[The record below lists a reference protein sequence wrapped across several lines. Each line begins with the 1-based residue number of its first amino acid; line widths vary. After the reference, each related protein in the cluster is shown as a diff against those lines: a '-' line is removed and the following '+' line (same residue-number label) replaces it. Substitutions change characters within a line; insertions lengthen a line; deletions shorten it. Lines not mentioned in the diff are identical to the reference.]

1 MMKMAWIRAKKLPWI
16 WFSPLLIYGFVFFAG
31 HAEIIRQF
39 EWHTLDWR
47 TKLRTHFQP
56 PPDPRIAIVIFDD
69 DTENRI
75 EPWPVDRKWHAAMV
89 QVLALAQASVVS
101 WDVILD
107 SNRSPEGDSQLAA
120 MAGAAGGAGT
130 RVITAAVSTADQTDV
145 VPGQEGPTKPLPKV
159 AGDISKLLGEEHAIV
174 PFSALC
180 QSSWYGFADVPPGPD
195 GMRREIP
202 LMVRIGR
209 QVYPSLSL
217 QTLLVYFGVKVD
229 DVLVRLGDAIYFP
242 VAGQM
247 RRVPISDEGKYT
259 LNYRYDHVGSPSDFP
274 FFSYGAL
281 LIGLNEHFQGNKGDG
296 PPPPDLKGKIVF
308 MGQAVTGKADVGPTP
323 LSSLT
328 PLVLIHANLVNNVLA
343 SDFVRPASPW
353 LVWPL
358 IIGLGYIG
366 VWIGLRRSLVAIT
379 LFTLAGVG
387 CIVSAASLAWI
398 AGSISVPLV
407 MPVVGFA
414 GLQFVVI
421 GQRML
426 TERRGSEQVKRMFSS
441 YLSPDLLKK
450 VLHEKGVMT
459 VGGERKPVTI
469 LFSDLRGFTTWSEK
483 TREDVLI
490 PQLNEYLGAMVACIH
505 ANGGTLH
512 KFIGDAV
519 MAVWGDLISDG
530 PVADANKA
538 CRAAL
543 AMKAHLD
550 QLNAQWAAHGRHTL
564 QMGVGLNHGN
574 VIVGNIGSPARMEFT
589 VIGDSVN
596 LAARLEGLTKEYEAT
611 IIVGESIQ
619 GLVGGQFQIRSL
631 GHAMIKGKAAGVPI
645 FELCGE
651 I

>member
-1 MMKMAWIRAKKLPWI
+1 MTKMAWLRSRKLPWI
-16 WFSPLLIYGFVFFAG
+16 WFSPLLIYGFAFIAG
-31 HAEIIRQF
+31 HAAIIRQL

-56 PPDPRIAIVIFDD
+56 PPDPRIAVVIFDD
-69 DTENRI
+69 DTETRI

-89 QVLALAQASVVS
+89 QVLALAKVSVVT

-120 MAGAAGGAGT
+120 MAAAAGSAGT
-130 RVITAAVSTADQTDV
+130 RVITAAVSSEDQSDV
-145 VPGQEGPTKPLPKV
+145 VPGREGPTKPLPKV
-159 AGDISKLLGEEHAIV
+159 EGDITKLLGEEHAIV
-174 PFSALC
+174 PFSELR

-202 LMVRIGR
+202 LVVRIGR

-242 VAGQM
+242 VAGWM

-259 LNYRYDHVGSPSDFP
+259 LNYRYDHVDFP
-274 FFSYGAL
+274 LFGYGEL
-281 LIGLNEHFQGNKGDG
+281 LIGLTEHFQGNKSDG

-308 MGQAVTGKADVGPTP
+308 IGQTVRGKADVGPTP

-328 PLVLIHANLVNNVLA
+328 PLALIHANLVNNVLA
-343 SDFVRPASPW
+343 SDFARPASPW
-353 LVWPL
+353 LVWPF
-358 IIGLGYIG
+358 IIGIGYIG

-379 LFTLAGVG
+379 LLAFAGVF
-387 CIVSAASLAWI
+387 CIVLVASWAWI

-407 MPVVGFA
+407 MPTIGFA
-414 GLQFVVI
+414 GIQFVVI

-450 VLHEKGVMT
+450 LLHEKGVMS

-469 LFSDLRGFTTWSEK
+469 LFSDLRDFTSWSEK

-490 PQLNEYLGAMVACIH
+490 PQLNEYLAGMVACIH

-519 MAVWGDLISDG
+519 MAVWGDLISEG
-530 PVADANKA
+530 PAVDATKA

-550 QLNAQWAAHGRHTL
+550 QLNAQWALDGRKIL
-564 QMGVGLNHGN
+564 QMGIGLNHGN

-589 VIGDSVN
+589 VIGDPVN
-596 LAARLEGLTKEYEAT
+596 LASRLEGLTKEYKAA
-611 IIVGESIQ
+611 IIVGEAVQ
-619 GLVGGQFQIRSL
+619 ELVGGRFRIRSL
-631 GHAMIKGKAAGVPI
+631 GHAMIKGKGAGVPI

>member
-1 MMKMAWIRAKKLPWI
+1 MKMARFRLKKLPWI
-16 WFSPLLIYGFVFFAG
+16 WLSPLLIYSFALIAG
-31 HAEIIRQF
+31 RAAIIRQF

-47 TKLRTHFQP
+47 TRLRAYFQP
-56 PPDPRIAIVIFDD
+56 PPDPRIAVVIFDD

-89 QVLALAQASVVS
+89 QVLALARASVVS

-120 MAGAAGGAGT
+120 MAAAAGRAGT
-130 RVITAAVSTADQTDV
+130 RVITAAVSSEDQTDV
-145 VPGQEGPTKPLPKV
+145 VPGQEGPTRPLPKV
-159 AGDISKLLGEEHAIV
+159 EGDITKLLGEEHAII
-174 PFSALC
+174 PFSELRN
-180 QSSWYGFADVPPGPD
+180 SSWYGFADVPPGPD

-202 LMVRIGR
+202 LVVRIGR
-209 QVYPSLSL
+209 QVYPSFSL

-242 VAGQM
+242 VAGRM
-247 RRVPISDEGKYT
+247 RCVPISDEGKYM
-259 LNYRYDHVGSPSDFP
+259 LNYRYDEFGHPTDFSP
-274 FFSYGAL
+274 FSYGKL
-281 LIGLNEHFQGNKGDG
+281 LIGLNEHFQGNKSDG

-308 MGQAVTGKADVGPTP
+308 IGQAVTGKADVGPTP
-323 LSSLT
+323 LSSLS
-328 PLVLIHANLVNNVLA
+328 PLVLIHANLVNNVLVF
-343 SDFVRPASPW
+343 DFARRASPW
-353 LVWPL
+353 LVWPF
-358 IIGLGYIG
+358 IIGIGYIG

-379 LFTLAGVG
+379 LFTFAGVFG
-387 CIVSAASLAWI
+387 IVLVASWAWI

-407 MPVVGFA
+407 MPVIGFA
-414 GLQFVVI
+414 GIQFAVI

-450 VLHEKGVMT
+450 LLHEKGVMA

-469 LFSDLRGFTTWSEK
+469 LFSDLRDFTSWSEK

-490 PQLNEYLGAMVACIH
+490 MQLNEYLGAMVACIH

-519 MAVWGDLISDG
+519 MAVWGDLISEG
-530 PVADANKA
+530 PAGDATKA

-550 QLNAQWAAHGRHTL
+550 QLNTKWASDGRQTL
-564 QMGVGLNHGN
+564 QMGIGLNHGN

-589 VIGDSVN
+589 VIGDPVN
-596 LAARLEGLTKEYEAT
+596 LASRLEGLTKEYKAP
-611 IIVGESIQ
+611 IIVGETIQ
-619 GLVGGQFQIRSL
+619 GLVGGHFHIRSL
-631 GHAMIKGKAAGVPI
+631 GPAMIKGKAAGVPI

>member
-1 MMKMAWIRAKKLPWI
+1 MIAWLRQKKFPWI
-16 WFSPLLIYGFVFFAG
+16 WFSPILIYGLVFFAG
-31 HAEIIRQF
+31 HTAIIRRF
-39 EWHTLDWR
+39 EWNTLDWR
-47 TKLRTHFQP
+47 TRLRAHFQP
-56 PPDPRIAIVIFDD
+56 PPDPRIAVIIFDD

-75 EPWPVDRKWHAAMV
+75 GQPWPVDRALHASLV
-89 QVLALAQASVVS
+89 QLLALAHASVVT

-107 SNRSPEGDSQLAA
+107 SDRSPEGDAQLAA
-120 MAGAAGGAGT
+120 MANAARSAGT
-130 RVITAAVSTADQTDV
+130 QVITAAVSSEDPTDV
-145 VPGQEGPTKPLPKV
+145 VPGQEGPTRPLPKV
-159 AGDISKLLGEEHAIV
+159 TGDIAKLSGDERAIL
-174 PFSALC
+174 PFSGLRNT
-180 QSSWYGFADVPPGPD
+180 SWYGFADTPPGPD

-202 LMVRIGR
+202 LVVRIGR

-229 DVLVRLGDAIYFP
+229 DVTVRLGDAVYFP

-259 LNYRYDHVGSPSDFP
+259 LNYRYDSIGNPTDFSPFG
-274 FFSYGAL
+274 YGQL
-281 LIGLNEHFQGNKGDG
+281 LIALTEHFQGKKVDG
-296 PPPPDLKGKIVF
+296 PPPPDLKGRIVF
-308 MGQAVTGKADVGPTP
+308 IGQAVTGKADVGPTP
-323 LSSLT
+323 LASLT

-343 SDFVRPASPW
+343 FDFARSASPW
-353 LVWPL
+353 LVWPF

-366 VWIGLRRSLVAIT
+366 VWMGLRRSLVAST
-379 LFTLAGVG
+379 LFTFAGILF
-387 CIVSAASLAWI
+387 IVSAASVAWI

-407 MPVVGFA
+407 VPVIGFA
-414 GLQFVVI
+414 GLQFVTI

-426 TERRGSEQVKRMFSS
+426 TERRGKEQVKRMFSS

-450 VLHEKGVMT
+450 VLHEKGVMA

-469 LFSDLRGFTTWSEK
+469 LFSDLRGFTSWSEK

-490 PQLNEYLGAMVACIH
+490 AQLNEYLGAMVACIH
-505 ANGGTLH
+505 AHGGTLH

-519 MAVWGDLISDG
+519 MAVWGDLISEG

-564 QMGVGLNHGN
+564 QMGIGLNHGN
-574 VIVGNIGSPARMEFT
+574 VIVGNVGSPQRMEFT

-596 LAARLEGLTKEYEAT
+596 LASRLEGLTKEYDAT
-611 IIVGESIQ
+611 IIVGESII
-619 GLVGGQFQIRSL
+619 GLVGEYFAIRSL
-631 GHAMIKGKAAGVPI
+631 GHAKIKGKFAGVLI